1 MADEF
6 KLEPPEKTAAKKIA
20 KPKYTEA
27 FEKWWAAY
35 PRKTAKFKA
44 FSSWQS
50 HVDESDNTALVV
62 IADTEKR
69 NRMRFWAADK
79 SKIPMPT
86 TFLNQHRWEDEWEDE
101 VKTRG
106 RETMATH
113 TRHSEKEYEP
123 QAETGH
129 GNGHWMSMLNR
140 LLMNYRLKLG
150 TNCTDAMNNQLL
162 KVKNEV
168 HTELIAAVN
177 EEIGIAEDKP
187 KAKTEMAWLMAETML
202 ARLDMLTGKSL
213 KSQIINLSRKP

>member
-27 FEKWWAAY
+27 FEKWWEAY

-50 HVDESDNTALVV
+50 HVDETDTALIV

-69 NRMRFWAADK
+69 NRLRFWAADK

-106 RETMATH
+106 RETMATY
-113 TRHSEKEYEP
+113 TKMSEP
-123 QAETGH
+123 TPVVETGH

-140 LLMNYRLKLG
+140 LMVNYRFKLG
-150 TNCTDAMNNQLL
+150 VNCTPAMHNQLL